1 MARYEV
7 KKKQIRTSTAEM
19 ATNVSLGAAKPSE
32 LGNERLRILRIL
44 RAKFGERTPCALYS
58 VHCMIIVHTLYHIIL
73 GYITFFSLLILQ
85 FQDCLQ

>member
-7 KKKQIRTSTAEM
+7 KKGQIRTSTAEM

-32 LGNERLRILRIL
+32 LGNERLRILC
-44 RAKFGERTPCALYS
+44 AKFGERTPCALYS